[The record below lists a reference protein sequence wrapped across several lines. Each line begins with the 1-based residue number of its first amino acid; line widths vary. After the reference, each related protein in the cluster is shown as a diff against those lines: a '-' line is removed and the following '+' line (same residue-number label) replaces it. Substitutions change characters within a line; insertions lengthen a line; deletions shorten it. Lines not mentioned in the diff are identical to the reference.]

1 MATLTIRG
9 LDEGTKARLRLRAAS
24 HGTSME
30 GEARAIL
37 DEVLARPR
45 RAAGVGSR
53 LHTRLRQAGAVDLD
67 VPDRTDPGRAA
78 DFGH

>member
-37 DEVLARPR
+37 MRC
-45 RAAGVGSR
+45 
-53 LHTRLRQAGAVDLD
+53 
-67 VPDRTDPGRAA
+67 
-78 DFGH
+78 